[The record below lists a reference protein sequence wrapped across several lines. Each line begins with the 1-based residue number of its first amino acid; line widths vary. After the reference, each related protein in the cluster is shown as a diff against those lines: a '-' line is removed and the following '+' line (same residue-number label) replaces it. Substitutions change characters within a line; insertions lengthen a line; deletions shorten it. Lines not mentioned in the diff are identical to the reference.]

1 MNFSP
6 IQRNNS
12 DINIHIHIHIIS
24 TYSSY
29 FNISA
34 YFLSILKKQPHF
46 LLYCYIFPL
55 FPFSILHLIFYF
67 SFSFSFLSSC
77 FLTSSSPFLSS
88 SLLYLLLL
96 SSSLFTYFYF
106 PPTLT
111 PPSFFTLFF
120 QLFFIY
126 FLLDLFIINF
136 ISFSFNGFYFILFP
150 LSIHVTL
157 FSLQCFL

>member
-6 IQRNNS
+6 IQRNN
-12 DINIHIHIHIIS
+12 INIHIHIIS

-34 YFLSILKKQPHF
+34 YFLSILEKQPHF

-67 SFSFSFLSSC
+67 
-77 FLTSSSPFLSS
+77 SSPFLSS

-111 PPSFFTLFF
+111 TPSFFTLFF
-120 QLFFIY
+120 QHFFIY

-157 FSLQCFL
+157 FSLQCFLWFLYCSRSKIS